1 MKWFLSKL
9 DCQDKENADY
19 DNEEH
24 VDEMGYAQRP
34 LFDCDDE
41 DGDNNEVDH
50 GKKEHANC
58 NSLCA
63 YDTSAPSCGSD
74 DQSYPNECMMTCLEP
89 DVKYFHQGARLQH
102 ENSSCDVDCSHKEDT
117 ICGIDGETYIN
128 YCLYAVIYCDKN
140 LAKLPFLF
148 GVQNR

>member
-24 VDEMGYAQRP
+24 VDEVGYAQRP

-50 GKKEHANC
+50 GKKEHAK
-58 NSLCA
+58 
-63 YDTSAPSCGSD
+63 YRDDDDTDANFETDPTFNRRSG
-74 DQSYPNECMMTCLEP
+74 
-89 DVKYFHQGARLQH
+89 FIAR
-102 ENSSCDVDCSHKEDT
+102 E
-117 ICGIDGETYIN
+117 
-128 YCLYAVIYCDKN
+128 
-140 LAKLPFLF
+140 
-148 GVQNR
+148 